1 MMARRKY
8 NFKKNHRHFT
18 PGTIA
23 AIIVLTLFSIVAL
36 FPFWTMIMMGTYRT
50 ADIYTGIKILPGN
63 YFGEN
68 IKSLGAIDF
77 GTYYGNSLIVA
88 IATSALTVIV
98 CSMAGYGFAKFEF
111 RGKKFLM
118 SIVMLA
124 LMVPLQLGVIGM
136 VIEMKAIGWLSSLL
150 PLIIPASANAF
161 GVYWIT
167 NFTQDAI
174 PDAVIESAY
183 LDGCNEFRVYL
194 SIALPFMLPACGC
207 LALLSFLSS
216 WNSYLLPSI
225 MLTNDKLYTLTLGI
239 RQLATQYRFD
249 VGAQICGLTFG
260 VIPMLIMFAL
270 FSKYLITGL
279 AASAVKE

>member
-1 MMARRKY
+1 MARKKY
-8 NFKKNHRHFT
+8 QFKKNRRHFT
-18 PGTIA
+18 AGTIA
-23 AIIVLTLFSIVAL
+23 AIAVLIIFSAIAV
-36 FPFWTMIMMGTYRT
+36 FPFWTMIMMGTYNT
-50 ADIYTGIKILPGN
+50 ADIYTGVKLLPGN
-63 YFGEN
+63 YFSQN
-68 IKSLGAIDF
+68 LKSLSSIAF

-88 IATSALTVIV
+88 VATAALTVLV

-111 RGKKFLM
+111 KGKKPLM
-118 SIVMLA
+118 GIVMLA
-124 LMVPLQLGVIGM
+124 LMIPLQLGVIGM

-150 PLIIPASANAF
+150 PLIVPASANAF

-183 LDGCNEFRVYL
+183 LDGCGEFRVYL

-207 LALLSFLSS
+207 LAMLSFLAS

-225 MLTNDKLYTLTLGI
+225 MLTNEKLYTLTLGI

-260 VIPMLIMFAL
+260 VIPMLLMFAV

>member
-1 MMARRKY
+1 MARGKY
-8 NFKKNHRHFT
+8 GFKRNRRPLT

-23 AIIVLTLFSIVAL
+23 VIIVLVLFSAVAV
-36 FPFWTMIMMGTYRT
+36 FPFWTMIMMGTYST
-50 ADIYTGIKILPGN
+50 ADIYTGVKILPGN
-63 YFGEN
+63 YFAEKL
-68 IKSLGAIDF
+68 KSLSSIAF
-77 GTYYGNSLIVA
+77 GTYYGNSLLVA
-88 IATSALTVIV
+88 ISTALLTVLV

-111 RGKKFLM
+111 KGKKALM

-150 PLIIPASANAF
+150 PLIVPASANAF

-183 LDGCNEFRVYL
+183 LDGCSEFRVY
-194 SIALPFMLPACGC
+194 SRIALPFMVPACGC
-207 LALLSFLSS
+207 LALLSFLAS

-260 VIPMLIMFAL
+260 VIPMLVMFAV

>member
-36 FPFWTMIMMGTYRT
+36 FPFWTMIMMGTYST

-111 RGKKFLM
+111 RGKKFLA
-118 SIVMLA
+118 VLA
-124 LMVPLQLGVIGM
+124 FAPDHSGVRQRFRRLLDHQLYPGRHPGCGHRKRVF
-136 VIEMKAIGWLSSLL
+136 GWL
-150 PLIIPASANAF
+150 
-161 GVYWIT
+161 
-167 NFTQDAI
+167 Q
-174 PDAVIESAY
+174 
-183 LDGCNEFRVYL
+183 
-194 SIALPFMLPACGC
+194 
-207 LALLSFLSS
+207 
-216 WNSYLLPSI
+216 
-225 MLTNDKLYTLTLGI
+225 
-239 RQLATQYRFD
+239 
-249 VGAQICGLTFG
+249 
-260 VIPMLIMFAL
+260 
-270 FSKYLITGL
+270 
-279 AASAVKE
+279 